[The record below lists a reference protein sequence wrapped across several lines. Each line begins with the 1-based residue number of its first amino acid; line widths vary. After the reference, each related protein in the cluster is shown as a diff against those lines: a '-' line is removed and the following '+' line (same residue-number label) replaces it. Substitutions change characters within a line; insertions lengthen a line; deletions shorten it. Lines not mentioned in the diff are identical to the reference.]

1 MNQAAAAAPTTGDIR
16 LQGVQKKFSND
27 AIAVKNL
34 DFEIRDRELLV
45 LLGPSGCGKSTTL
58 NMLAGLEEPT
68 SGRIFFGSRDVT
80 RVPPEERDI
89 SMVFQSI
96 VLYPYLN
103 VQDNILFALRLR
115 KVPREVQKE
124 RLAEMANLLGIERYL
139 RRAIHEL
146 SGGERQR
153 VAIAKALVKRPK
165 LFLLDEPFSSLD
177 AEMRRELRG
186 ELVRIRRGLDTTMLF
201 VTHDQEEALSIAD
214 RIAVMNK
221 GELVQIAQPLEIYDS
236 PANMWVARFV
246 GPYHINLLEA
256 SIETENGQSYART
269 DFARLHFSDRTV
281 QRMQRA
287 GVPSKVVLG
296 FRPEYTRLASV
307 PTSDHSLPTEVY
319 TRQALGNEILYELRS
334 NKHVLRAAVP
344 AQQRFEIGSQVHV
357 DFDWDQALLFDAQT
371 EKTILTPYH
380 E

>member
-1 MNQAAAAAPTTGDIR
+1 MSQTATVAPPVAETTGDIR
-16 LQGVQKKFSND
+16 LQGVQKKFSNE

-34 DFEIRDRELLV
+34 DFEIKDRELLV

-58 NMLAGLEEPT
+58 NMLAGLELPT
-68 SGRIFFGSRDVT
+68 SGRIFFGNRDVT

-115 KVPREVQKE
+115 KVPQDVQKQ
-124 RLAEMANLLGIERYL
+124 RLAEMASLLGIERYL

-214 RIAVMNK
+214 RIAVMNQ

-236 PANMWVARFV
+236 PATMWVA
-246 GPYHINLLEA
+246 GL
-256 SIETENGQSYART
+256 S
-269 DFARLHFSDRTV
+269 
-281 QRMQRA
+281 
-287 GVPSKVVLG
+287 
-296 FRPEYTRLASV
+296 
-307 PTSDHSLPTEVY
+307 
-319 TRQALGNEILYELRS
+319 
-334 NKHVLRAAVP
+334 
-344 AQQRFEIGSQVHV
+344 
-357 DFDWDQALLFDAQT
+357 
-371 EKTILTPYH
+371 
-380 E
+380 